1 MSGAISHTQRLPLAS
16 ARVRPRFLTPCT
28 ARFTRSIR
36 QLERE
41 NAKLLQ
47 RLTLLLHQGG
57 WRAAAAPT
65 AADARKLYVLSRMPC
80 FAHWERAALEC
91 LADGALAARCRERE
105 NPSQP

>member
-65 AADARKLYVLSRMPC
+65 AADARKWRHKYMVEPR
-80 FAHWERAALEC
+80 RASWSEH
-91 LADGALAARCRERE
+91 AARATGIALS
-105 NPSQP
+105 PHDVAVPP